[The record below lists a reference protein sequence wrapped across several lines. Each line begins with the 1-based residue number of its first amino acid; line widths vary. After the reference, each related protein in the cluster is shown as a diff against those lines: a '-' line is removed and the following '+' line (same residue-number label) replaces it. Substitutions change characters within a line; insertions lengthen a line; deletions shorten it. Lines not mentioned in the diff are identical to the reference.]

1 MRFLRRLFQAPLSAA
16 CIALAGCDG
25 IATGEQAGTI
35 PLTANAA
42 GGFEPVA
49 IHLTPEMSPVAFNFR
64 AEHGDDPAEVG
75 KWNSYRATLSRD
87 GQPVASSAFSVNH
100 TGSPDAP
107 AGAPYLVQN
116 LFTAWPD
123 TTGVYTLEIVP
134 AGPLEVTLTRAEI
147 ELRRNVRGDDNLRP

>member
-16 CIALAGCDG
+16 CIALAGCDA

-49 IHLTPEMSPVAFNFR
+49 IQLTPEMSPVAFNFR
-64 AEHGDDPAEVG
+64 AEHGADPAEVG

>member
-1 MRFLRRLFQAPLSAA
+1 MSLLRSLIRAPLLAA
-16 CIALAGCDG
+16 FVALAGCDG

-35 PLTANAA
+35 PLNANTA

-49 IHLTPEMSPVAFNFR
+49 IQLTPEMSPVAFNFR

-87 GQPVASSAFSVNH
+87 GQPVASSPFSINH

-107 AGAPYLVQN
+107 AGAPYMVQN
-116 LFTAWPD
+116 LFTVWPE

-134 AGPLEVTLTRAEI
+134 AGPVEVTLTHADI